1 MAESDLTFIKVY
13 NEVTGQAWSMFDG
26 EVEAEDEFEKSV
38 TTSIQKALSALWNSF
53 KFPFRYKTMKLKT
66 RKGITEYNA
75 PAGNI
80 IKKSVKGSK
89 TFDVICNK
97 NYLSYDPDIETYEEK
112 EGEPEAFYKKGRKIL
127 IYPTPDANYD
137 INIGYLSFNTA
148 CDDDG
153 NSKANLEAEDD
164 YIDIDEEYQDLFLKA
179 LMPLAMTYLIA
190 SEQDENFSQYKQQYD
205 AAYKVLL
212 DYCRGIEKDKIIGW

>member
-38 TTSIQKALSALWNSF
+38 TTSIQKALSALWNSY
-53 KFPFRYKTMKLKT
+53 KFPFRYKTMKLKI

-97 NYLSYDPDIETYEEK
+97 NYLSYDPDIETYEDK

-127 IYPTPDANYD
+127 IYPTPDASYEV
-137 INIGYLSFNTA
+137 NIGYLSFNTA
-148 CDDDG
+148 WDDDE
-153 NSKANLEAEDD
+153 KRKENLGGEDD
-164 YIDIDEEYQDLFLKA
+164 YIDIEEDYQDLFLKA

-190 SEQDENFSQYKQQYD
+190 SEQDENFSSYKKQYD

-212 DYCRGIEKDKIIGW
+212 DYCRGIETDKVIGW

>member
-1 MAESDLTFIKVY
+1 MIGYCGKCLT
-13 NEVTGQAWSMFDG
+13 
-26 EVEAEDEFEKSV
+26 
-38 TTSIQKALSALWNSF
+38 SF
-53 KFPFRYKTMKLKT
+53 HLRTIFVP
-66 RKGITEYNA
+66 
-75 PAGNI
+75 
-80 IKKSVKGSK
+80 
-89 TFDVICNK
+89 
-97 NYLSYDPDIETYEEK
+97 
-112 EGEPEAFYKKGRKIL
+112 FYKKGRKIL
-127 IYPTPDANYD
+127 IYPTPNASYD